1 MATTISPAP
10 PAPPA
15 TRAVPL
21 WRRMPAGLL
30 FTLPFLVFYLAFLVW
45 PTVSSLFLSF
55 FNESLTGTRG
65 EFVGLAN
72 WTEMFGDSAMWS
84 AFGNTVYFTLLSTP
98 PLVLIGLV
106 MALLT
111 NRAMPLRWLWRLAF
125 FLPFLLPASVVA
137 LIWVWLYQPGFG
149 LVNDTLARLG
159 LAEAGW
165 LTEPDLAMVS
175 VVITTVWWTVGFN
188 FLLYLAALQQI
199 PQHLYDAAAID
210 GAGWWQRLRS
220 VTLPMLGRTTG
231 LVIVLQLLA
240 SLRVFDQIYLLYQ
253 GTGGPNFAARPILEH
268 VYTTAF
274 TNFRF
279 GYASAIS
286 TFFFVLIVTVS
297 VAQLKLFPS
306 SSNSSNSS
314 KER

>member
-1 MATTISPAP
+1 MATIIAPAP
-10 PAPPA
+10 A
-15 TRAVPL
+15 TTPDARAVPL
-21 WRRMPAGLL
+21 WRRLPAGLL
-30 FTLPFLVFYLAFLVW
+30 FTLPFLIFYLAFLVW
-45 PTVSSLFLSF
+45 PTVSALYLSF

-65 EFVGLAN
+65 EFVGLSN
-72 WTEMFGDSAMWS
+72 WTEMFGDSAMW
-84 AFGNTVYFTLLSTP
+84 AALGNTLYFTLLSTP
-98 PLVLIGLV
+98 PLVLIGLI

-125 FLPFLLPASVVA
+125 FMPFLLPASVVA

-149 LVNDTLARLG
+149 LVNDTLARIG
-159 LAEAGW
+159 LAGAGW
-165 LTEPDLAMVS
+165 LTEPELAMVS
-175 VVITTVWWTVGFN
+175 VVIATVWWTVGFN

-231 LVIVLQLLA
+231 LIIVLQLLA
-240 SLRVFDQIYLLYQ
+240 SLRVFDQIYLLYL
-253 GTGGPNFAARPILEH
+253 GSGGPGLSARPILEH
-268 VYTTAF
+268 VYVTAF

-306 SSNSSNSS
+306 RAE
-314 KER
+314 ER